1 MDAIFNTTAKKFGKN
16 WQSTDEAEIPDT
28 ICEGAGG
35 TGAISEG
42 ERINSTHTHI
52 KKKHTTIT
60 KKSDKQPQ
68 STNCIDQEEDNPP
81 ENHTNYITQD
91 YNDTPKNNT
100 RLKGCNTRTLTQE
113 VMLVYMDTKNS
124 PATPRKLAL
133 RKFML
138 KFYANGR
145 EPSSMEKREN
155 YLNTATLEK
164 QKVLICM
171 GNIV

>member
-16 WQSTDEAEIPDT
+16 WQSTDEEEIPDT

-91 YNDTPKNNT
+91 GNNPKKNNT
-100 RLKGCNTRTLTQE
+100 QAKGHNTRTLAQG
-113 VMLVYMDTKNS
+113 VMLACMDTTT
-124 PATPRKLAL
+124 TP
-133 RKFML
+133 
-138 KFYANGR
+138 
-145 EPSSMEKREN
+145 
-155 YLNTATLEK
+155 
-164 QKVLICM
+164 
-171 GNIV
+171 